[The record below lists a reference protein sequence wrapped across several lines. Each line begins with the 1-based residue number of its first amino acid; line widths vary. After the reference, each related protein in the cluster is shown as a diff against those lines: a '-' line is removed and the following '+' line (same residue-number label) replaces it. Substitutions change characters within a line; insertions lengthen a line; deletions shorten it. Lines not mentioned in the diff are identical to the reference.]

1 MKNTGKK
8 IGLFGGTFDPVH
20 IGHLIIAGSVSE
32 VKGLDTVIFIP
43 SACPPHKG
51 RDILF
56 NADERFRML
65 SLAIKDDPRFEVS
78 DNELKRPGS
87 SYTIDTIREMKSQ
100 FPSGTEL
107 FFIVGMDNL
116 YEIELWKD
124 PLDIVREIRIL
135 AAKRVSDKTR
145 DIPGWLLKNVEIV
158 NVPLIEISSSDI
170 RKRISEGKSIL
181 YLVPDEVYKE
191 IQNLKFKI

>member
-20 IGHLIIAGSVSE
+20 IGHLVIAGSVYE

-56 NADERFRML
+56 NAEERLRML
-65 SLAIKDDPRFEVS
+65 SLAVEDDPRFEVS
-78 DNELKRPGS
+78 DNELKRQGS

-100 FPSGTEL
+100 FPSGAEL

-124 PLDIVREIRIL
+124 PLDIVSEIRIL
-135 AAKRVSDKTR
+135 AAKRVCDKTR

-170 RKRISEGKSIL
+170 RKRISDGKSIR
-181 YLVPDEVYKE
+181 YLVPDKVYKE
-191 IQNLKFKI
+191 IQNLKLKI